1 MSQQDQIDMDNLFQ
15 SRTQIKG
22 TSNIPNATCFVFYLP
37 PIIGSNEAL
46 RNLFMPYGTVL
57 NAYVAMDKITGRTR
71 GFGFVDF
78 SRAEEASAAIKALDK
93 YSIGG
98 KYLSVSIKV

>member
-1 MSQQDQIDMDNLFQ
+1 MNNLFK
-15 SRTQIKG
+15 SPGAQIKG
-22 TSNIPNATCFVFYLP
+22 TSKIPNATCFVFYLP

-46 RNLFMPYGTVL
+46 RALFMPYGTVL

-78 SRAEEASAAIKALDK
+78 SRAEEASAAIEALDK

-98 KYLSVSIKV
+98 KFLHVSIKI